1 MPVRVAIS
9 GAAVGAM
16 VGAMVGANIIGTGE
30 HLRLVG
36 AGATASRTACTGA
49 TAGTGRARS
58 ARSTRNTCSTCGVG
72 RATTGTGVGPGIAAL
87 LRSKCRAA
95 SLSGSVAA
103 FAQAAELLHVGARE
117 IALRRAGR
125 GATGS
130 TRARLSRPPVNRAA
144 VPVAQG
150 LAVAA
155 PDDVAVVAGLIASI
169 HGYRQ

>member
-1 MPVRVAIS
+1 MPVRVAVS
-9 GAAVGAM
+9 GAA

>member
-1 MPVRVAIS
+1 MPVRVAVS
-9 GAAVGAM
+9 GAA

-58 ARSTRNTCSTCGVG
+58 TRNTCSTCGVG
-72 RATTGTGVGPGIAAL
+72 RATTGTGVGPGIAVL